1 MKNTWL
7 RSVLGL
13 GAVLLVAG
21 PGMVL
26 AVFDPSYTPRS
37 LVVQGPGTLAV
48 GATANYTAFV
58 TFTNGQTATVTVAQG
73 TIFSVANTRLS
84 TPTTSGQ
91 GVNVTGVTAGL
102 SGVQATFTQQGVQ
115 VGGIRFVRVTP

>member
-26 AVFDPSYTPRS
+26 AGFDASYIPRS
-37 LVVQGPGTLAV
+37 LVVVGPSVLSV
-48 GATANYTAFV
+48 GQSAPYSAFV
-58 TFTNGQTATVTVAQG
+58 TFTNNQTATLTGAPVVFTQANGNVTVSGNTGTGAIAGLGGVRGTLIQQG
-73 TIFSVANTRLS
+73 R
-84 TPTTSGQ
+84 Q
-91 GVNVTGVTAGL
+91 VTGVR
-102 SGVQATFTQQGVQ
+102 V
-115 VGGIRFVRVTP
+115 VRVTP